1 MRLPMFSTARILP
14 AVVSITLVSG
24 LFSEATA
31 APPSVNYLNPAGG
44 QVGQKVEVSVDKTL
58 GTAPVSVWTSAP
70 GLTITIPEKP
80 EKGKEKQ
87 FTVQIDAAARPGL
100 YWLRFHNAEGA
111 SEIRPFLVGTLP
123 EQAEAEPNED
133 MEHAQK
139 CELPVTINGV
149 LAKSGDVDIYQ
160 VKLKRGQTLIAAQTA
175 NEQLGSPMDGLLQI
189 LNHRGTVL
197 EQMEDTLW
205 YDPRIVFTAP
215 EDGTYYVRT
224 FAFPADPNSSIR
236 FAGAASYIYRL
247 TLTTG
252 PFIDHSLPLAWHPS
266 STEPVA
272 LEGWNLPEDLKT
284 LTPVITESKAQALLS
299 HPQVGNWLTI
309 PLSTTP
315 VTLESK
321 ESQAEKGQLL
331 TLPATVTGK
340 IAEPK
345 EIDSYRFAAKKGD
358 KLTFKVDTHMLGYP
372 LDAYIKLFD
381 ANGKLLKEV
390 DDPRR
395 NYYDAQLDYGI
406 PADGE
411 YRLEVTDR
419 FQYGGYRYVYLLSI
433 QPTEADFSLQTT
445 EEQYT
450 LTAGDKPLE
459 IEVTVNR
466 QSPRFNDD
474 IEISVA
480 GLPEGVTCEPVV
492 SRLKE
497 KTEKSVKLKL
507 EAKADVVFQGPLE
520 IKGVSLK
527 DKTQVHAPTA
537 VIKGISPKRN
547 TDRPKPDLELP
558 YLWLTIKKK

>member
-1 MRLPMFSTARILP
+1 MHLHAPILS
-14 AVVSITLVSG
+14 AVLACSLV
-24 LFSEATA
+24 LNLAANLEA
-31 APPSVNYLNPAGG
+31 APPSVKYLNPAGG
-44 QVGQKVEVSVDKTL
+44 QVGQTVKVTLDKSV
-58 GTAPVSVWTSAP
+58 GTEPVSVWISAP
-70 GLTITIPEKP
+70 GLKAEV
-80 EKGKEKQ
+80 KEKLL
-87 FTVQIDAAARPGL
+87 TVQIDPKAKPGL
-100 YWLRFHNAEGA
+100 YWIRFHNAEGA
-111 SEIRPFLVGTLP
+111 SGIRPFLVGTLP
-123 EQAEAEPNED
+123 ELDEKVLNEALKE
-133 MEHAQK
+133 AQK
-139 CELPVTINGV
+139 IEQPAVTVNGV
-149 LAKSGDVDIYQ
+149 LNKTGDVDTYQ
-160 VKLKRGQTLIAAQTA
+160 VKLKEGQTFVASQVA
-175 NEQLGSPMDGLLQI
+175 NEQLGSPMDGVLQI

-205 YDPRIVFTAP
+205 FDPRIVFTAP

-224 FAFPADPNSSIR
+224 FAFPADPNSTIR

-252 PFIDHSLPLAWHPS
+252 PFVDHSLPLAWHPAAAA
-266 STEPVA
+266 PVA
-272 LEGWNLPEDLKT
+272 LEGWNLPDDLKSLLPAMT
-284 LTPVITESKAQALLS
+284 DSKTQALLS
-299 HPQVGNWLTI
+299 HPQLGNLLTI
-309 PLSTTP
+309 PLSKTP
-315 VTLESK
+315 VILETK

-340 IAEPK
+340 IAERK

-358 KLTFKVDTHMLGYP
+358 KLTFKVDTYMLGYP

-381 ANGKLLKEV
+381 AKGKLLKEV
-390 DDPRR
+390 DDARR

-419 FQYGGYRYVYLLSI
+419 FQYGGFRYVYLLSI

-474 IEISVA
+474 IEISVD
-480 GLPEGVTCEPVV
+480 GLPAGVTCEPVV
-492 SRLKE
+492 SKLKE

-527 DKTQVHAPTA
+527 DKTQVHTPTA

-547 TDRPKPDLELP
+547 TARPKPDLELP

>member
-1 MRLPMFSTARILP
+1 MLSTARILP
-14 AVVSITLVSG
+14 AVVSMALVHG
-24 LFSEATA
+24 LFSEVKA

-44 QVGQKVEVSVDKTL
+44 QVGQKVEVSVNKTL

-80 EKGKEKQ
+80 AKGKEKQ
-87 FTVQIDAAARPGL
+87 FTVQIDAAAKPGL

-123 EQAEAEPNED
+123 EQAETEPND
-133 MEHAQK
+133 DLEHAQK
-139 CELPVTINGV
+139 CELPGVTINGV

-160 VKLKRGQTLIAAQTA
+160 VKLKRGQTLIASQTA

-205 YDPRIVFTAP
+205 FDPRIVFTAP

-224 FAFPADPNSSIR
+224 FAFPADPNSTIR

-252 PFIDHSLPLAWHPS
+252 PFVDHSLPLAWHPAAAA
-266 STEPVA
+266 PVA
-272 LEGWNLPEDLKT
+272 LEGWNLPDDLKT
-284 LTPVITESKAQALLS
+284 LLPAMTDSKTQALLS
-299 HPQVGNWLTI
+299 HPQLGNLLTI
-309 PLSTTP
+309 PLSKTP
-315 VTLESK
+315 VILETK

-340 IAEPK
+340 IAERK

-358 KLTFKVDTHMLGYP
+358 KLTFKVDTYMLGYP

-381 ANGKLLKEV
+381 AKGKLLKEV
-390 DDPRR
+390 DDARR

-419 FQYGGYRYVYLLSI
+419 FQYGGFRYVYLLSI

-459 IEVTVNR
+459 IEVKVDR

-480 GLPEGVTCEPVV
+480 GLPAGVTCEPVV
-492 SRLKE
+492 SKLKE

-527 DKTQVHAPTA
+527 DKTQVHTPTA
-537 VIKGISPKRN
+537 VIKGISPKRK
-547 TDRPKPDLELP
+547 TARPKADLELP

>member
-1 MRLPMFSTARILP
+1 MFSTARILP

-24 LFSEATA
+24 LFSAATA

-87 FTVQIDAAARPGL
+87 FTVQVDAAARPGL

-160 VKLKRGQTLIAAQTA
+160 VKLKKAQTLIAAQTA

-224 FAFPADPNSSIR
+224 FAFPADPNSTIR

-252 PFIDHSLPLAWHPS
+252 PFVDHSMPLAWHPS

-284 LTPVITESKAQALLS
+284 LTPAITESKEQALLS
-299 HPQVGNWLTI
+299 HPQLGNWLTI

-345 EIDSYRFAAKKGD
+345 EIDVYRFAAKKGD

-480 GLPEGVTCEPVV
+480 GLPAGVTCEPVV
-492 SRLKE
+492 SKLKE